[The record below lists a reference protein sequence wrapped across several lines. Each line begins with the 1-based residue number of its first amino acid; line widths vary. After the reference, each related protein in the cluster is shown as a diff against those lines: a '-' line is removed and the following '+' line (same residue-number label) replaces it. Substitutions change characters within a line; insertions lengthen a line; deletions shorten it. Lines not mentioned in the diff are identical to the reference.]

1 MKNFVE
7 SILVLQKGERITLKM
22 VEDKAEKKVS
32 KNYIS
37 IKNIKQLE
45 EIEKELD
52 NCKYFSFDTE
62 TTSLIAHE
70 AELVGFS
77 FALNRFL
84 FCLF

>member
-1 MKNFVE
+1 MK
-7 SILVLQKGERITLKM
+7 
-22 VEDKAEKKVS
+22 
-32 KNYIS
+32 
-37 IKNIKQLE
+37 

-77 FALNRFL
+77 LHFNHTTGFYMPIRHNEQTELDADETTKWLKASSRKEPRKNCGAKFKI
-84 FCLF
+84 